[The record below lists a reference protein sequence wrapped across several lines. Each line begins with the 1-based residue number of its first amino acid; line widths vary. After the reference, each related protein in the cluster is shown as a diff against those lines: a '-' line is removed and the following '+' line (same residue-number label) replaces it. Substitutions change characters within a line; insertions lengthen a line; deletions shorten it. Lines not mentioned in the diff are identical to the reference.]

1 MMTKLLVFLGF
12 LSVGL
17 MGAILVRPFFKD
29 ANPIRIT
36 LDKFSRLGWMNK
48 IAVLF
53 IVVQLTMFG
62 GAKHGGTNDVD
73 DVTSTN
79 DVELVEGGTN
89 GVDIVAGGDTNGVVG
104 CDVLGAPQPMPNGSA
119 FLGGCGALG
128 TSRPTV
134 TRSYRLESVTTN
146 SGISY
151 ALPADGAI
159 RGTWHLTGAYED
171 VQKVSLVPHPSSPIA
186 HPPTLIFPT
195 ALR

>member
-1 MMTKLLVFLGF
+1 MVTKLLVFLGF

-89 GVDIVAGGDTNGVVG
+89 GVDIVDGGDTNGVG
-104 CDVLGAPQPMPNGSA
+104 GIVLNAPQPMLN
-119 FLGGCGALG
+119 G
-128 TSRPTV
+128 TS
-134 TRSYRLESVTTN
+134 SF
-146 SGISY
+146 G
-151 ALPADGAI
+151 G
-159 RGTWHLTGAYED
+159 
-171 VQKVSLVPHPSSPIA
+171 
-186 HPPTLIFPT
+186 
-195 ALR
+195 